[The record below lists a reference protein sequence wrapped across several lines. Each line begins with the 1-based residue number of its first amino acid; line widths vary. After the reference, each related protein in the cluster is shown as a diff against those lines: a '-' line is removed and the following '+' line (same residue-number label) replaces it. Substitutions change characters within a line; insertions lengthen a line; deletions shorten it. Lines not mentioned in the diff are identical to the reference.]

1 MTSAELARYCN
12 IIRAIAG
19 PSLDAEKVSTEI
31 VRRYYQKSSFFYRKF
46 HSPEGAMHLPMA
58 LREGA
63 SHQEKLRYQADYVNS
78 LIREHNYHTILELG
92 CGQGFNSNYLA
103 LLNPDLN
110 FTGLDITEHNLR
122 LARRNARGSNNVVYR
137 VENFDQLP
145 IDGKRY
151 DLIFGVETLC
161 HSENISRLIASM
173 ADRLNAGGR
182 IVIFD
187 GYVKPD
193 AAPLTNPA
201 EAEAYQLLSWGFALT
216 GFQPLTEVLKAA
228 DLYSLSIEKVDEY
241 SENVLPNYIAFQRGA
256 QRALQS
262 PRLLRFLL
270 KIRAIPM
277 ALIRQFSAGLFGP
290 HFIRSGYLGYY
301 LVEFTL
307 LK

>member
-1 MTSAELARYCN
+1 MTSTELARYCSV
-12 IIRAIAG
+12 IRSIAG
-19 PSLDAEKVSTEI
+19 SSLDTGNVSTEI

-78 LIREHNYHTILELG
+78 LIQGHHYRTILELG

-103 LLNPDLN
+103 RLNPDRT
-110 FTGLDITEHNLR
+110 FTGIDITDSNLR
-122 LARRNARGSNNVVYR
+122 LAQRNARGLANVSYQCQ
-137 VENFDQLP
+137 NFDQLP
-145 IDGKRY
+145 DDGKRY

-161 HSENISRLIASM
+161 HSENISRLVGSM
-173 ADRLNAGGR
+173 ANRLNAGGR

-201 EAEAYQLLSWGFALT
+201 EAEAYQRLSWGFALT
-216 GFQPLTEVLKAA
+216 GFQPLNEVLKAA
-228 DLYSLSIEKVDEY
+228 DSPLISLEKAEEY
-241 SENVLPNYIAFQRGA
+241 SENVLPNYMAFQRGA

-270 KIRAIPM
+270 KTGIIPT
-277 ALIRQFSAGLFGP
+277 ALIRQLSAGLFGR
-290 HFIRSGYLGYY
+290 ILSDRGM
-301 LVEFTL
+301 LVITWL
-307 LK
+307 N